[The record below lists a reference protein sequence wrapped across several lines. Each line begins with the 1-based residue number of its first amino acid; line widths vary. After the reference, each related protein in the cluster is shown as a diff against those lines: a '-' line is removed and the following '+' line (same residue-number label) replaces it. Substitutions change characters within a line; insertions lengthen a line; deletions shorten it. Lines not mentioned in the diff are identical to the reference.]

1 MQVADSIVMTQPW
14 GATLGPL
21 ARLLQTL
28 GLDLSG
34 SEHLAPLVKPA
45 PAVPAFT
52 VILRTEGLRRRT
64 LREALQSLAA
74 QTWTSFDAIVAVHAA
89 AEVAAEVEADVAAA
103 ARAAAAPADWRVLP
117 VGAGGSRSRP
127 LNAGLE
133 AADGDYVTFLD
144 DDDLAEPNWL
154 AVFARAAADAP
165 GQIIRART
173 ARQPWLTDGTAE
185 PQTPAGPVDHITP
198 AGFDQLAHFSR
209 CETAICSLALPRH
222 ALDSFGLRFD
232 EELTVYED
240 WDLLVRASLV
250 LGVHCV
256 DEVTT
261 LYRRGDGANSLT
273 AASRKV
279 WNHNRAKVIDK
290 LSRQPFVLDG
300 PNARRLAEEHFDYGG
315 GPSKRLDTIPAR
327 DMLAALPRRLRN
339 RMLAALPWRLR
350 NRLVNTL
357 RARRRACKPITA
369 GAPSEGSL
377 T

>member
-1 MQVADSIVMTQPW
+1 MAGGDDSWGEEQLRWSTLVQMADSIVMTQPW

-34 SEHLAPLVKPA
+34 SEHLAPLMRPA

-52 VILRTEGLRRRT
+52 IILRTQGRRRRT

-103 ARAAAAPADWRVLP
+103 AAAAAAPADWRVLP

-173 ARQPWLTDGTAE
+173 AWQPWLTDGTAE
-185 PQTPAGPVDHITP
+185 PQTPAGPVDHITLP
-198 AGFDQLAHFSR
+198 GSISLRISR
-209 CETAICSLALPRH
+209 
-222 ALDSFGLRFD
+222 
-232 EELTVYED
+232 
-240 WDLLVRASLV
+240 
-250 LGVHCV
+250 
-256 DEVTT
+256 
-261 LYRRGDGANSLT
+261 
-273 AASRKV
+273 AA
-279 WNHNRAKVIDK
+279 
-290 LSRQPFVLDG
+290 RQPS
-300 PNARRLAEEHFDYGG
+300 ARS
-315 GPSKRLDTIPAR
+315 PCQDTR
-327 DMLAALPRRLRN
+327 S
-339 RMLAALPWRLR
+339 
-350 NRLVNTL
+350 
-357 RARRRACKPITA
+357 TA
-369 GAPSEGSL
+369 SDCASTRS
-377 T
+377 